1 MADERRWRTYASVQ
15 LLKLHEH
22 LTDVAVAIAAG
33 VFLLLL
39 SHYQH
44 ELATG
49 GAFVLFLGFL
59 VQARSRMKD
68 REAVQ
73 EVLRQMDNEARSD

>member
-1 MADERRWRTYASVQ
+1 MVDERRWRTYASVQ

-22 LTDVAVAIAAG
+22 LTDVAAAVAAG

-44 ELATG
+44 ELATVL
-49 GAFVLFLGFL
+49 AFGLLVGFMA
-59 VQARSRMKD
+59 QARSRTKD

-73 EVLRQMDNEARSD
+73 ELLRRMDDEARLD